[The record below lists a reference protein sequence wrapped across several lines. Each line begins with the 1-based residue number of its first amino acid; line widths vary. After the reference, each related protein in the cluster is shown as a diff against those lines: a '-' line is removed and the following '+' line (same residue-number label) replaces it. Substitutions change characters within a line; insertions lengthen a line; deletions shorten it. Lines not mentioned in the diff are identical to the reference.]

1 MYLIRLLYKTV
12 GSERK
17 AIAFYFI
24 NTAVLILIF
33 NLTVPEAIIA
43 YPTLISL
50 TILAVYL
57 TIKAVSLHGF
67 LKDLDCAKQSK
78 GHEPAPETCKESHV
92 FETIEEIHANYN
104 GKIADMNE
112 KLVGRNSMFTSFI
125 HNMKSSVAVI
135 KLACA
140 NKSLGA
146 LDDIELE
153 NEKLKSN
160 LEQALNILRLDE
172 FSNDYVPERVELHAL
187 VSTVINEKKR
197 DFIYAGVY
205 PKLRGDAAYIY
216 TDKKWCAYI
225 LEQIITNSIKYSLP
239 GKNIYIE
246 ITPGEKRTVL
256 TIRDEGIGI
265 EAEDI
270 PRVFELF
277 YTGKNGRDLGCRGEQ
292 QKCLS
297 FAAGHKAATGIG
309 LFMVKHIAKQLGIE
323 VTLTSTVGEGTSVS
337 LTFLSKL

>member
-1 MYLIRLLYKTV
+1 MYLIRLFCRTIN
-12 GSERK
+12 SEKK
-17 AIAFYFI
+17 AIIFYI
-24 NTAVLILIF
+24 VNTAVLLLIF
-33 NLTVPEAIIA
+33 SLTVTEAVIA
-43 YPTLISL
+43 YPALISL

-67 LKDLDCAKQSK
+67 LNDLNSAKQSK
-78 GHEPAPETCKESHV
+78 GYEPAPETSKESHV

-104 GKIADMNE
+104 DRITTMDE
-112 KLVGRNSMFTSFI
+112 KLAGRNSMFSSFI

-135 KLACA
+135 ELACV

-172 FSNDYVPERVELHAL
+172 FSNDYAPERVDLHAL
-187 VSTVINEKKR
+187 VSKVINEKKR
-197 DFIYAGVY
+197 DFIYAGVF
-205 PKLRGDAAYIY
+205 PKLSGETTYIY

-225 LEQIITNSIKYSLP
+225 MEQIIANAIKYSLP
-239 GKNIYIE
+239 GKNVYTE
-246 ITPGEKRTVL
+246 ISVGEKRTVL

-270 PRVFELF
+270 PRVFDLF
-277 YTGKNGRDLGCRGEQ
+277 FTGKNGRD
-292 QKCLS
+292 
-297 FAAGHKAATGIG
+297 HKAATGIG
-309 LFMVKHIAKQLGIE
+309 LFMVRHIAKQLGIE
-323 VTLTSTVGEGTSVS
+323 VSLASTVGTGTSVS
-337 LTFLSKL
+337 LSFLSKL